1 MMKHEDLDEA
11 LNYHIYNVLTN
22 KDPETGHTKTCF
34 VLTNT
39 DSFHLMKVLEQY
51 SPKVQLIKA
60 FEICNCFNP
69 EYEAKY
75 NSFHEL
81 KTFAN
86 TQFKDPNNDLIA
98 LYIID
103 TIKGRCNCDMNKKD
117 IQDDIDYLISA
128 KKKVLIPNIW
138 ASQDMVSDYN
148 SMHAWRNKH
157 LKFYK
162 E

>member
-1 MMKHEDLDEA
+1 MKA
-11 LNYHIYNVLTN
+11 
-22 KDPETGHTKTCF
+22 
-34 VLTNT
+34 
-39 DSFHLMKVLEQY
+39 LEQY
-51 SPKVQLIKA
+51 APKVQLIKA
-60 FEICNCFNP
+60 FEIRNCFNS

-86 TQFKDPNNDLIA
+86 TQ
-98 LYIID
+98 
-103 TIKGRCNCDMNKKD
+103 
-117 IQDDIDYLISA
+117 DDIDYLISA
-128 KKKVLIPNIW
+128 KKKVLIPSIW

-148 SMHAWRNKH
+148 SIHAWRRNKH